1 MRKTKTASKTL
12 LALLVAFLMLA
23 AFAISTSAH
32 ANADFISAP
41 PLLPKR
47 QTDFD
52 FVMFFSQNAGYID
65 ASVLLPDNA
74 NSMECVLTVFKWE
87 NGSWEFVLSDYA
99 YTESDPIVFSHQFD
113 AVLGVRYKAELTVTA
128 YMEFDAETEQ
138 YTIEKVC

>member
-12 LALLVAFLMLA
+12 LALLVAILMLSA
-23 AFAISTSAH
+23 LATSA
-32 ANADFISAP
+32 SA
-41 PLLPKR
+41 
-47 QTDFD
+47 QMNTDL
-52 FVMFFSQNAGYID
+52 Y
-65 ASVLLPDNA
+65 SVLQISPTRMEKNNFNMLFSNNVGDVRSFVIKPEYA
-74 NSMECVLTVFKWE
+74 HSMECVLTVFKWE
-87 NGSWEFVLSDYA
+87 NGSWQFVLSDYA